1 MERIIKIRKKT
12 IPELLKGIGAGNS
25 LHVSL
30 RAYPRMAIVMECSRQ
45 NKAAGCTPF
54 NRRYETSTQIKS
66 GYITIYQRY

>member
-1 MERIIKIRKKT
+1 MEITIKVRRKT
-12 IPELLKGIGAGNS
+12 IPELLKGIGAGNI

-30 RAYPRMAIVMECSRQ
+30 KAYPKMAIVMECSRQ

-54 NRRYETSTQIKS
+54 NRKYETSTQIKS